1 MGQSFASLVFRF
13 ERRLCRRKLALGGGS
28 EGGRSPPPSV
38 TVGFF
43 FDLFVNGLMI
53 GSMYA
58 LVALGFVLIYKATS
72 VVNFAQGEMVM
83 FGGYIAAALVSLYH
97 LPLALAVPVLVG
109 TMIAL
114 GFALERAILRPLV
127 GRNVIS
133 VVMVTIGLAQVFQG
147 TAAMLWGAQTKN
159 IPLPIRLEPYVVW
172 EIYISPVNV
181 MAAVVSGAFLVG
193 FAWFFRKSRM
203 GIAMRAVANDQQAAM
218 AVGINVH
225 LVFAISWAIAG
236 LAAAIGGIVWGSML
250 GVDTQL
256 ALVGLKV
263 FPAVIL
269 GGLDSIPGAVL
280 GGLLIGGIESV
291 AAGYVDP
298 YVGGGTKDFLPYV
311 LMILAL
317 MVRPYG
323 FFGREIIE
331 RV

>member
-1 MGQSFASLVFRF
+1 MA
-13 ERRLCRRKLALGGGS
+13 
-28 EGGRSPPPSV
+28 
-38 TVGFF
+38 FF

-72 VVNFAQGEMVM
+72 VVNFAQGELVM

-97 LPLALAVPVLVG
+97 LPLAVALPVLLG
-109 TMIAL
+109 TMVGL
-114 GFALERAILRPLV
+114 GFVLERGVLRPMV
-127 GRNVIS
+127 GQAVIS

-147 TAAMLWGAQTKN
+147 AAAMLWGAQTKN
-159 IPLPIRLEPYVVW
+159 IPLPIPLEPYVIW
-172 EIYISPVNV
+172 EIYVSPINLL
-181 MAAVVSGAFLVG
+181 AALISGAFLVA
-193 FAWFFRKSRM
+193 FAWFFRRSRM

-218 AVGINVH
+218 AVGINVR
-225 LVFAISWAIAG
+225 LVFALSWAIAG
-236 LAAAIGGIVWGSML
+236 LTAAIGGVMWGSML

-256 ALVGLKV
+256 ALIGLKV

-269 GGLDSIPGAVL
+269 GGLDSVPGAVV
-280 GGLLIGGIESV
+280 GGLIIGGVESV

-317 MVRPYG
+317 MIRPYG

>member
-1 MGQSFASLVFRF
+1 MA
-13 ERRLCRRKLALGGGS
+13 
-28 EGGRSPPPSV
+28 
-38 TVGFF
+38 FF

-72 VVNFAQGEMVM
+72 VVNFAQGDLVM
-83 FGGYIAAALVSLYH
+83 FGGYIAAALVVLYK
-97 LPLALAVPVLVG
+97 LPLAIALPVLLG
-109 TMIAL
+109 SMIAL
-114 GFALERAILRPLV
+114 GFIVERGVLRPMV
-127 GRNVIS
+127 GQNVIS
-133 VVMVTIGLAQVFQG
+133 VVMVTIGLSQVFQG
-147 TAAMLWGAQTKN
+147 LAAMLWGAQTKN
-159 IPLPIRLEPYVVW
+159 IPLPIRLEPYVIW
-172 EIYISPVNV
+172 EIYVSPVNLV
-181 MAAVVSGAFLVG
+181 AALVSGVFLVA
-193 FAWFFRKSRM
+193 FAWFFKKSRM
-203 GIAMRAVANDQQAAM
+203 GIAMRATANDQQAAM

-225 LVFAISWAIAG
+225 FIFALSWAIAG
-236 LAAAIGGIVWGSML
+236 LAAALGGVLWGNL
-250 GVDTQL
+250 IGVDTQL

-269 GGLDSIPGAVL
+269 GGLDSVPGALV
-280 GGLLIGGIESV
+280 GGLIIGAVESV

>member
-1 MGQSFASLVFRF
+1 MA
-13 ERRLCRRKLALGGGS
+13 
-28 EGGRSPPPSV
+28 
-38 TVGFF
+38 FF

-72 VVNFAQGEMVM
+72 VVNFAQGELVM

-97 LPLALAVPVLVG
+97 LPLAVALPVLLG
-109 TMIAL
+109 TMVAL
-114 GFALERAILRPLV
+114 GFVLERGVLRPMV
-127 GRNVIS
+127 GQAVIS

-147 TAAMLWGAQTKN
+147 AAAMLWGAQTKN

-172 EIYISPVNV
+172 EIYISPINLL
-181 MAAVVSGAFLVG
+181 AAFISGAFLVA

-218 AVGINVH
+218 AVGINVR
-225 LVFAISWAIAG
+225 LVFALSWAIAG
-236 LAAAIGGIVWGSML
+236 LTAAIGGVMWGSML

-256 ALVGLKV
+256 ALIGLKV

-269 GGLDSIPGAVL
+269 GGLDSVPGAVV
-280 GGLLIGGIESV
+280 GGLIIGGVESV

-317 MVRPYG
+317 MIRPYG

>member
-1 MGQSFASLVFRF
+1 MA
-13 ERRLCRRKLALGGGS
+13 
-28 EGGRSPPPSV
+28 
-38 TVGFF
+38 FF

-72 VVNFAQGEMVM
+72 VVNFAQGDLVM
-83 FGGYIAAALVSLYH
+83 FGGYIAAALVVLYK
-97 LPLALAVPVLVG
+97 LPLAVALPVLLG
-109 TMIAL
+109 SMIAL
-114 GFALERAILRPLV
+114 GFIIERGVLRPMV
-127 GRNVIS
+127 GQNVIS
-133 VVMVTIGLAQVFQG
+133 VVMVTIGLSQVFQG
-147 TAAMLWGAQTKN
+147 SAAMLWGAQTKN
-159 IPLPIRLEPYVVW
+159 IPLPIPLEPYVIW
-172 EIYISPVNV
+172 EIYISPVNLV
-181 MAAVVSGAFLVG
+181 AALVSGVFLVA

-203 GIAMRAVANDQQAAM
+203 GIAMRATANDQQAAM
-218 AVGINVH
+218 AVGINVRFI
-225 LVFAISWAIAG
+225 FALSWAIAG
-236 LAAAIGGIVWGSML
+236 LAAALGGVLWGNL
-250 GVDTQL
+250 IGVDTQL

-269 GGLDSIPGAVL
+269 GGLDSVPGALV
-280 GGLLIGGIESV
+280 GGLIIGAVESV

>member
-1 MGQSFASLVFRF
+1 MA
-13 ERRLCRRKLALGGGS
+13 
-28 EGGRSPPPSV
+28 
-38 TVGFF
+38 FF

-53 GSMYA
+53 GMMYA

-72 VVNFAQGEMVM
+72 VVNFAQGELVM
-83 FGGYIAAALVSLYH
+83 FGGYVAAALITLYH
-97 LPLALAVPVLVG
+97 LPLAIAIPVLLG
-109 TMIAL
+109 TMVLL
-114 GFALERAILRPLV
+114 GFVLERVVLRPLV
-127 GRNVIS
+127 GQQVIS
-133 VVMVTIGLAQVFQG
+133 VVMVTIGLASVLQG
-147 TAAMLWGAQTKN
+147 SAALVWGAQTKN
-159 IPLPIRLEPYVVW
+159 IQLPIRLEPYIIW
-172 EIYISPVNV
+172 EIYISPVNIV
-181 MAAVVSGAFLVG
+181 AALVSAGFLVA

-218 AVGINVH
+218 GVGINVRF
-225 LVFAISWAIAG
+225 VFAVSWAIAG
-236 LAAAIGGIVWGSML
+236 LAAALGGVLWGSML

-269 GGLDSIPGAVL
+269 GGLDSVPGAIV
-280 GGLLIGGIESV
+280 GGLMIGGIESV

-317 MVRPYG
+317 MIRPYG

>member
-1 MGQSFASLVFRF
+1 MA
-13 ERRLCRRKLALGGGS
+13 
-28 EGGRSPPPSV
+28 
-38 TVGFF
+38 FF

-72 VVNFAQGEMVM
+72 VVNFAQGDLVM
-83 FGGYIAAALVSLYH
+83 FGGYIAAALVVLYK
-97 LPLALAVPVLVG
+97 LPLAIALPVLLG
-109 TMIAL
+109 SMIAL
-114 GFALERAILRPLV
+114 GFIVERGVLRPMV
-127 GRNVIS
+127 GQNVIS
-133 VVMVTIGLAQVFQG
+133 VVMVTIGLSQVFQG
-147 TAAMLWGAQTKN
+147 SAAMLWGAQTKS
-159 IPLPIRLEPYVVW
+159 IPLPIPLEPYVIW
-172 EIYISPVNV
+172 EIYISPVNLV
-181 MAAVVSGAFLVG
+181 AALVSGVFLVA

-203 GIAMRAVANDQQAAM
+203 GIAMRATANDQQAAM
-218 AVGINVH
+218 AVGINVRFI
-225 LVFAISWAIAG
+225 FALSWAIAG
-236 LAAAIGGIVWGSML
+236 LAAALGGVLWGNL
-250 GVDTQL
+250 IGVDTQL

-269 GGLDSIPGAVL
+269 GGLDSVPGALV
-280 GGLLIGGIESV
+280 GGLIIGAVESV

>member
-1 MGQSFASLVFRF
+1 MA
-13 ERRLCRRKLALGGGS
+13 
-28 EGGRSPPPSV
+28 
-38 TVGFF
+38 FF

-72 VVNFAQGEMVM
+72 VVNFAQGELVM
-83 FGGYIAAALVSLYH
+83 FGGYVAAALVSLYH
-97 LPLALAVPVLVG
+97 LPLAVALPVLLG
-109 TMIAL
+109 TMVAL
-114 GFALERAILRPLV
+114 GFVLERGVLRPMV
-127 GRNVIS
+127 GQAVIS

-147 TAAMLWGAQTKN
+147 AAAMLWGAQTKN
-159 IPLPIRLEPYVVW
+159 IPLPIRLEPYVIW
-172 EIYISPVNV
+172 EIYISPINLL
-181 MAAVVSGAFLVG
+181 AAFISGAFLVA
-193 FAWFFRKSRM
+193 FAWFFRRSRM

-218 AVGINVH
+218 AVGINVR
-225 LVFAISWAIAG
+225 LVFALSWAIAG
-236 LAAAIGGIVWGSML
+236 LTAAIGGVMWGSML

-256 ALVGLKV
+256 ALIGLKV

-269 GGLDSIPGAVL
+269 GGLDSVPGAVA
-280 GGLLIGGIESV
+280 GGLIIGAVESV

-317 MVRPYG
+317 MIRPYG

>member
-1 MGQSFASLVFRF
+1 MA
-13 ERRLCRRKLALGGGS
+13 
-28 EGGRSPPPSV
+28 
-38 TVGFF
+38 FF

-72 VVNFAQGEMVM
+72 VVNFAQGELVM

-97 LPLALAVPVLVG
+97 LPLAVALPVLLG
-109 TMIAL
+109 TMVAL
-114 GFALERAILRPLV
+114 GFVLERGVLRPMV
-127 GRNVIS
+127 GQAVIS

-147 TAAMLWGAQTKN
+147 AAAMLWGAQTKN
-159 IPLPIRLEPYVVW
+159 IPLPIPLEPYVIW
-172 EIYISPVNV
+172 EIYVSPINLL
-181 MAAVVSGAFLVG
+181 AALISGAFLVA
-193 FAWFFRKSRM
+193 FAWFFRRSRM

-218 AVGINVH
+218 AVGINVR
-225 LVFAISWAIAG
+225 LVFALSWAIAG
-236 LAAAIGGIVWGSML
+236 LTAAIGGVMWGSML

-256 ALVGLKV
+256 ALIGLKV

-269 GGLDSIPGAVL
+269 GGLDSVPGAVV
-280 GGLLIGGIESV
+280 GGLIIGGVESV

-317 MVRPYG
+317 MIRPYG